1 MAGPIIM
8 TEEYWKYSQ
17 LSFARHTG
25 RINLNGKT
33 YSVVNKEGITVFELS
48 DPTSPHYV
56 IGDKV
61 IQPGEP
67 CHLVRLD
74 WIPVYRALG
83 REKTIE
89 LVKNNISL
97 DEALVKIKQKHKT

>member
-17 LSFARHTG
+17 FSFARHTG

-67 CHLVRLD
+67 CDLVHED
-74 WIPVYRALG
+74 WIPIYKGLG
-83 REKTIE
+83 RDKTIE
-89 LVKNNISL
+89 LVKSNTPL
-97 DEALVKIKQKHKT
+97 VEALKMIE